1 MNKEQLY
8 RDAVDKWGPAT
19 EWRQLQEECGELIAA
34 INRFD
39 RTRCTEAELAEE
51 VADVEILIEQARL
64 MLGDELVDTFK
75 RQKLER
81 LAERLQED

>member
-8 RDAVDKWGPAT
+8 YDAVQKWGPAT

-39 RTRCTEAELAEE
+39 RSRCTEAELAEE
-51 VADVEILIEQARL
+51 VADVEIMIEQARV
-64 MLGDELVDTFK
+64 MLSGDLVDAAK
-75 RQKLER
+75 HVKLER